1 MKVSFLFCSILLLAA
16 INTSEAQ
23 AIGPL
28 RALNGNDW
36 NEWDHDKR
44 LAFVIGF
51 MSGSN
56 WVATN
61 SLFPESLFPSETVRQ
76 GAKAMWDE
84 VTKEVGQAISD
95 PKTPSTQKY
104 TAMQVLLYS
113 MGDSY
118 KKNDLYNRAIINFSN
133 VDIARGLDQFYL
145 DHQNVKV
152 LIGNAVYL
160 VQKKLKGVTTQEINE
175 LLPYIRGEKEIP
187 PGWVI
192 PVYDKNGKFIRV
204 IEFP

>member
-1 MKVSFLFCSILLLAA
+1 MKVSFLFCSILLLVA
-16 INTSEAQ
+16 INASEAQ
-23 AIGPL
+23 PIGSL

-44 LAFVIGF
+44 LAFVVGF

-61 SLFPESLFPSETVRQ
+61 SLFPESLFPNETVRQ

-95 PKTPSTQKY
+95 AKTPSTKKY

-113 MGDSY
+113 MVDSY
-118 KKNDLYNRAIINFSN
+118 KKNDLYNRAIINFPN

-145 DHQNVKV
+145 DHHNVKV
-152 LIGNAVYL
+152 LISNAVYL

-175 LLPYIRGEKEIP
+175 LLPYLRGEKEIP

-192 PVYDKNGKFIRV
+192 PVYDKDGKFVRV

>member
-1 MKVSFLFCSILLLAA
+1 
-16 INTSEAQ
+16 
-23 AIGPL
+23 
-28 RALNGNDW
+28 
-36 NEWDHDKR
+36 
-44 LAFVIGF
+44 
-51 MSGSN
+51 
-56 WVATN
+56 
-61 SLFPESLFPSETVRQ
+61 
-76 GAKAMWDE
+76 MWDE

-113 MGDSY
+113 MVDSY